1 MSSSQYSTIFPGG
14 AFFRCNIT
22 GIFDKSIRH
31 SQHPQL
37 FAADFAAVGVPHPPL
52 VHVLVHLARLAGVV
66 ESPAELA
73 VALRPVLGPA
83 PHLVEVSPPE
93 VGRVRRVVAVLWK
106 TRNSQ

>member
-14 AFFRCNIT
+14 ALFRCNIT
-22 GIFDKSIRH
+22 GISDKSFRH

-37 FAADFAAVGVPHPPL
+37 FAADLAAVGVPHPPL
-52 VHVLVHLARLAGVV
+52 VHVLVHLARLAGVI

-73 VALRPVLGPA
+73 VALRSVLGPA

-93 VGRVRRVVAVLWK
+93 VGRVFRVVAVLWK